1 MVGSQFTRH
10 DIYWDLSG
18 CTAAEIYGVLL
29 YTTQLPVDKH
39 TSAFKVVPPSYEL
52 VYNHYQLVL
61 SLSIHMCIYIHTY
74 AYIYIFT
81 YTYVC
86 MICISK
92 YYTYDMIWCDMI
104 WCDMIWYVC
113 KTHSWS
119 WSDISQDQR
128 FRPGTPPPPGGVP
141 SSAPAQ
147 SSTRR
152 ATVHHLVDAAI
163 IRWLLDIPNKK
174 P

>member
-74 AYIYIFT
+74 AYIYI
-81 YTYVC
+81 YIY
-86 MICISK
+86 ICV
-92 YYTYDMIWCDMI
+92 YDMYIEI
-104 WCDMIWYVC
+104 LY
-113 KTHSWS
+113 
-119 WSDISQDQR
+119 
-128 FRPGTPPPPGGVP
+128 
-141 SSAPAQ
+141 
-147 SSTRR
+147 
-152 ATVHHLVDAAI
+152 L
-163 IRWLLDIPNKK
+163 
-174 P
+174 